1 MVVPLLNRLV
11 NQAVVVEA
19 LLLLVQTFLELMM
32 VVEQMV
38 VQEQQLLYQDQLQ
51 LMLVVVEAEPMERL
65 FVIHQKQ
72 MH

>member
-1 MVVPLLNRLV
+1 
-11 NQAVVVEA
+11 
-19 LLLLVQTFLELMM
+19 
-32 VVEQMV
+32 V